1 MRDNSKFN
9 QGYRQ
14 HRLVE
19 KWVFID
25 QKLSH
30 RRSMQYLGFVV
41 KAESV
46 DTATTSVCGL
56 GFLSLTKASA

>member
-1 MRDNSKFN
+1 MRKISKSN

-14 HRLVE
+14 HRSAE
-19 KWVFID
+19 KWVSID
-25 QKLSH
+25 QKSSH
-30 RRSMQYLGFVV
+30 RRSTQYLGFVV